1 MDVRTGTEYLPNR
14 WRPLAWLALIAFMLN
29 PMLVLAQ
36 PEGDTTGTLKPGD
49 TIRLTVPGRPEL
61 DREVTLDSTGH
72 AAIEP
77 VGKVLL
83 GGLNSSDATLL
94 LKQKLRL
101 FYPTLDVLRIDVG
114 RAGAVRIYVLGS
126 VSQRGVLNFE
136 TTPTLW
142 DVMRA
147 IGGPSDT
154 ANLRDA
160 RIIREV
166 DGQPEVHPVNLTG
179 MMDGRSVPAFP
190 MQDGDTLVIPALAEG
205 IPAGD
210 TQAGVKVFG
219 SVGVPTIV
227 PLEEGTPLMDVLMLA
242 GAPTAEAQTKKIH
255 WIHNDG
261 VRTRATVVDLQR
273 FLLEGDEAG
282 NPLIYPG
289 DTINVEFNR
298 PNWVRQNVPFVL
310 GSVAAVA
317 TIWLA
322 YDRIVNE

>member
-1 MDVRTGTEYLPNR
+1 MQVQNGSKNLPES
-14 WRPLAWLALIAFMLN
+14 WRAVGWLTLIAFMLN
-29 PMLVLAQ
+29 PVLVLAQ
-36 PEGDTTGTLKPGD
+36 AGGADESILKPGD
-49 TIRLTVPGRPEL
+49 TIRVTVPARPEL
-61 DREVTLDSTGH
+61 DRELTLDATGNVTV
-72 AAIEP
+72 EP
-77 VGKVLL
+77 VGKILL
-83 GGLNSSDATLL
+83 GGLSRSDAALL

-114 RAGAVRIYVLGS
+114 HAGAVRIYVLGN
-126 VSQRGVLNFE
+126 VSQKGVLNFE
-136 TTPTLW
+136 APPTLW

-147 IGGPSDT
+147 IGGPGET

-166 DGQPEVHPVNLTG
+166 DGKPEVHPVNLTG
-179 MMDGRSVPAFP
+179 VMEGKDVPTFR

-219 SVGVPTIV
+219 SVGVATIV

-242 GAPTAEAQTKKIH
+242 GAPTETAEIEKIN
-255 WIHNDG
+255 WVHNDG
-261 VRTRATVVDLQR
+261 VRTRATTVDLR
-273 FLLEGDEAG
+273 RYLLAGDEAS

-289 DTINVEFNR
+289 DTVNVEFKQAS
-298 PNWVRQNVPFVL
+298 WVRQNVPFVL
-310 GSVAAVA
+310 GSLAAMA